1 MRDLGIYIHVPFCG
15 KKCGYC
21 DFYSVKWT
29 RQAAE
34 GYVSAVLRN
43 IRHYSDAGQKVS
55 TVYFGGGTPS
65 MLGTEQLGS
74 ILEEIRSCF
83 IFDEAAEVTL
93 EANPCTLTYEKLK
106 SLRDIGINRL
116 SIGVQSMNDEELKLL
131 GRVHSAERAEQ
142 AVLDAEK
149 AGFDNISCD
158 LMIALPDQ
166 KQESLTYSIERL
178 SSLPIEHISAY
189 ILKTE
194 EGTPFDCDDIKLRL
208 PDEDVT
214 AGLYLHM
221 VSLLEKKGFMQYEV
235 SNFAKN
241 GFESRHNC
249 RYWKCEDYLGIG
261 PAAHSCYKGKRF
273 AVGRDISGF
282 IGSDVQSVTVTDE
295 SPCGFEEFAMLRL
308 RLKEG
313 LRFDDVPEHSADME
327 RKLPPLVKDGYA
339 ETDGER
345 VWLTPKGFLMSN
357 SVIEYLVFN

>member
-21 DFYSVKWT
+21 DFYSVKWN

-34 GYVSAVLRN
+34 DYTAAVLRN
-43 IRHYSDAGQKVS
+43 IKHYSESERIAD

-65 MLGTEQLGS
+65 LLTSEQIGS
-74 ILEEIRSCF
+74 ILNGIRNSFSLDEQAEIT
-83 IFDEAAEVTL
+83 I
-93 EANPCTLTYEKLK
+93 EANPCTLSAEKLAE
-106 SLRDIGINRL
+106 LRKTGVNRL
-116 SIGVQSMNDEELKLL
+116 SVGVQSMIDSELKML
-131 GRVHSAERAEQ
+131 GRVHTAERAEQ
-142 AVLDAEK
+142 AVLDAQR
-149 AGFDNISCD
+149 AGFENISCD

-166 KQESLTYSIERL
+166 KLDSLRYSAEKL
-178 SSLPIEHISAY
+178 TSLPIKHISAY

-208 PDEDVT
+208 PDEDGT
-214 AGLYLHM
+214 AELYLEM
-221 VSLLEKKGFMQYEV
+221 VKLLEERGFMQYEV
-235 SNFAKN
+235 SNFAKK

-261 PAAHSCYKGKRF
+261 TAAHSCHNGKRF
-273 AVGRDISGF
+273 AVERDIASF
-282 IGSDVQSVTVTDE
+282 IASEVQQITVTDE

-313 LRFDDVPEHSADME
+313 LCLGDFPEHRADIE

-357 SVIEYLVFN
+357 SVIEYLVF

>member
-21 DFYSVKWT
+21 DFYSVGYA

-34 GYVSAVLRN
+34 DYVSAVLRN
-43 IRHYSDAGQKVS
+43 IRHYGDTERKVS

-65 MLGTEQLGS
+65 LLTSVQIGS
-74 ILEEIRSCF
+74 ILDEIHNSF
-83 IFDEAAEVTL
+83 SLDEQAEITI
-93 EANPCTLTYEKLK
+93 EANPCTLSAEKL
-106 SLRDIGINRL
+106 SELRNTGVNRL
-116 SIGVQSMNDEELKLL
+116 SVGVQSMKDSELKML

-142 AVLDAEK
+142 AVLDAQR
-149 AGFDNISCD
+149 AGFENISCD

-166 KQESLTYSIERL
+166 KPDSLRYSAEKL
-178 SSLPIEHISAY
+178 ASLPIQHISAY

-194 EGTPFDCDDIKLRL
+194 EGTPFDCEDIKLRL
-208 PDEDVT
+208 PDEDGT
-214 AGLYLHM
+214 AELYLEM
-221 VSLLEKKGFMQYEV
+221 VRLLEERGFMQYEV
-235 SNFAKN
+235 SNFAKV

-261 PAAHSCYKGKRF
+261 PAAHSCYNGRRF
-273 AVGRDISGF
+273 AVEHDIAKF
-282 IGSDVQSVTVTDE
+282 IADEVQQVTVTDE
-295 SPCGFEEFAMLRL
+295 SPCGFEEYAMLRL

-313 LRFDDVPEHSADME
+313 LDLKDFPEHRADIE

-357 SVIEYLVFN
+357 SVIEYLVF